1 MSLNFRKKEG
11 SQDMNGKNK
20 QIIGVILP
28 CYNEELV
35 LNETSAQ
42 INTVLLDL
50 ISREIIS
57 EKSFAVFVDDGSK
70 DKTWEMIEKNA
81 SEYPT
86 IKGLKLAGNVG
97 HQKALL
103 AGLLTFKDE
112 ADALISIDADLQD
125 DISVIEEMI
134 LKFNLGIDVVYGVRK
149 ERKTDTFFKKNTALL
164 FYNLMKKMKVNIVY
178 NHADYRLC
186 SKRVL
191 NALNE
196 FDEVNLFLRG
206 IIPSIGFSN
215 DIVYYNRLERFAGES
230 KYPFRKMAAFAWNG
244 ITSFSNYPL
253 KLVTIV
259 GFVIF
264 FFCLI
269 MTVYALF
276 ALYTG
281 NIVPGWLSTVLPM
294 YFLGGVQLFCF
305 GILGEYIGKI
315 YLEVKK
321 RPRYF
326 IDKKID

>member
-1 MSLNFRKKEG
+1 MS
-11 SQDMNGKNK
+11 
-20 QIIGVILP
+20 
-28 CYNEELV
+28 
-35 LNETSAQ
+35 ETSGQLNA
-42 INTVLLDL
+42 ILTDL
-50 ISREIIS
+50 VSKNIIS

-70 DKTWEMIEKNA
+70 DKTWNIIEEKVQHL
-81 SEYPT
+81 EY

-125 DISVIEEMI
+125 DVSVIDEMI
-134 LKFNLGIDVVYGVRK
+134 AKYTSGIDVVYGVRK
-149 ERKTDTFFKKNTALL
+149 ERATDTFFKRNTALL
-164 FYNLMKKMKVNIVY
+164 FYNLMKKMKVNIIH

-191 NALNE
+191 TALAD
-196 FDEVNLFLRG
+196 FGEVNLFLRG
-206 IIPSIGFSN
+206 IIPTIGFN
-215 DIVYYNRLERFAGES
+215 KDVVYYDRLERFAGES

-244 ITSFSNYPL
+244 VTSFSNYPL
-253 KLVTIV
+253 KLVTII

-269 MTVYALF
+269 MTGYALV

-281 NIVPGWLSTVLPM
+281 NVVPGWLSTVLPM

-315 YLEVKK
+315 YSEVKQ

-326 IDKKID
+326 IDKRVD

>member
-1 MSLNFRKKEG
+1 
-11 SQDMNGKNK
+11 MNGKNK
-20 QIIGVILP
+20 PIIGIVSP

-35 LNETSAQ
+35 LAETSTQ
-42 INTVLLDL
+42 LNDILQDL

-70 DKTWEMIEKNA
+70 DRTWKFIEEKANN
-81 SEYPT
+81 SHL

-103 AGLLTFKDE
+103 AGLLTFKDDS
-112 ADALISIDADLQD
+112 DALISIDADLQD
-125 DISVIEEMI
+125 DVTVIEEMI
-134 LKFNLGIDVVYGVRK
+134 VKFKSGSDVVYGVRK
-149 ERKTDTFFKKNTALL
+149 ERTTDSFFKKNTALL
-164 FYNLMKKMKVNIVY
+164 FYHLMKKMKVNIVH

-191 NALNE
+191 SALSD
-196 FDEVNLFLRG
+196 FGEVNLFLRG

-215 DIVYYNRLERFAGES
+215 EIVYYDRLERFAGES
-230 KYPFRKMAAFAWNG
+230 KYPLKKMLSFAWNG

-253 KLVTIV
+253 KIVTTIA
-259 GFVIF
+259 FVIF
-264 FFCLI
+264 SFCII
-269 MTVYALF
+269 MTGYALI

-281 NIVPGWLSTVLPM
+281 KVVPGWFSTVLPM

-305 GILGEYIGKI
+305 GIIGEYIGKI
-315 YLEVKK
+315 YSEVKQ

-326 IDKKID
+326 IDDRID

>member
-1 MSLNFRKKEG
+1 MESNYKP
-11 SQDMNGKNK
+11 
-20 QIIGVILP
+20 IIGIVSP
-28 CYNEELV
+28 CYNEALV
-35 LNETSAQ
+35 LNETSVQLNA
-42 INTVLLDL
+42 VMADL
-50 ISREIIS
+50 VIRNIIS
-57 EKSFAVFVDDGSK
+57 EKSFIVFVDDGSK
-70 DKTWEMIEKNA
+70 DITWQIIEEKA
-81 SEYPT
+81 QQLSH

-125 DISVIEEMI
+125 DVKVIEEMI
-134 LKFNLGIDVVYGVRK
+134 LKHKSGIDVVYGVRK
-149 ERKTDTFFKKNTALL
+149 ERNTDTFFKRNTALL
-164 FYNLMKKMKVNIVY
+164 FYNLMKKMKVNIIH

-191 NALNE
+191 NALSQ
-196 FDEVNLFLRG
+196 FGEVNLFLRG
-206 IIPSIGFSN
+206 IIPSIGFSKEV
-215 DIVYYNRLERFAGES
+215 VYYDRLERFAGES

-244 ITSFSNYPL
+244 VTSFSNYPL
-253 KLVTIV
+253 KLVTII

-264 FFCLI
+264 FFCLV
-269 MTVYALF
+269 MTGYAMV

-281 NIVPGWLSTVLPM
+281 NVVPGWLSTVLPM

-315 YLEVKK
+315 YSEVKQ

-326 IDKKID
+326 IDKRVD

>member
-1 MSLNFRKKEG
+1 MQKP
-11 SQDMNGKNK
+11 
-20 QIIGVILP
+20 IIGIVSP

-35 LNETSAQ
+35 LDETANQLNEIIRNLVAKY
-42 INTVLLDL
+42 L
-50 ISREIIS
+50 ISP
-57 EKSFAVFVDDGSK
+57 KSFVVFVDDGSR
-70 DKTWEMIEKNA
+70 DTTWLKIAENA
-81 SEYPT
+81 ALHQH

-125 DISVIEEMI
+125 DITVIEEMI
-134 LKFNLGIDVVYGVRK
+134 LKFKQGTDVVYGVRK
-149 ERKTDTFFKKNTALL
+149 ERTTDTLFKRNTALL
-164 FYNLMKKMKVNIVY
+164 FYNLMQRMKIKIVH

-186 SKRVL
+186 SRRVL
-191 NALNE
+191 NALAE

-215 DIVYYNRLERFAGES
+215 DVVYYNRLERFAGES
-230 KYPFRKMAAFAWNG
+230 KYPFSKMASFAWNG
-244 ITSFSNYPL
+244 VTSFSNYPL
-253 KLVTIV
+253 RLVTII
-259 GFVIF
+259 GFAIF
-264 FFCLI
+264 VLCLI
-269 MTVYALF
+269 MSGYAIFALF
-276 ALYTG
+276 LG
-281 NIVPGWLSTVLPM
+281 HVVPGWLSTVLPM

-326 IDKKID
+326 IDKRVD